1 MYAGTDE
8 TAATKDKGPTPRRA
22 EPGGVPPLTV
32 RTISSGAVSSRVF
45 SLAGPSDTPGQVFV
59 LLHGIGASHRYYRRL
74 QAVLARHGDTHA
86 IDLPGFGATT
96 TPDQQMSVEG
106 YAAVIAGVLES
117 IGADPVVVVG
127 HSMGT
132 QFATELAVQRPDLV
146 SHVVLLGPVVDPARP
161 TVIQQA
167 MALGLDSLRESP
179 RGNAIVFSDYIRSGL
194 RWYLTELRVMM
205 SYPLEAR
212 LSQVT
217 QPVLIMR
224 GSRDPI
230 ARRPWCQLLA
240 SLPAEGR
247 FTEIAGQPH
256 MVQHGAPDRTAA
268 GILALTGNPA
278 PLRATSSS
286 LNCVR

>member
-1 MYAGTDE
+1 MYAETKE
-8 TAATKDKGPTPRRA
+8 TAVTKDKSPTPATA
-22 EPGGVPPLTV
+22 ETGGLPPLTV
-32 RTISSGAVSSRVF
+32 RTISAGSVSSRVF
-45 SLAGPSDTPGQVFV
+45 SLAGPSDTPGPVFV

-96 TPDQQMSVEG
+96 TPDQRMSVAG
-106 YAAVIAGVLES
+106 YGGVIAGVLEA
-117 IGADPVVVVG
+117 IGTGPVVVIG

-146 SHVVLLGPVVDPARP
+146 SNVVLLGPVVDPARR
-161 TVIQQA
+161 TVLQQA

-212 LSQVT
+212 LGHVT
-217 QPVLIMR
+217 RPVLVVR
-224 GSRDPI
+224 GSKDPI
-230 ARRPWCQLLA
+230 APRQWCQQLA
-240 SLPAEGR
+240 DIPGQGQFL
-247 FTEIAGQPH
+247 EIAGQPH

-268 GILALTGNPA
+268 AILAAATIQDSYG
-278 PLRATSSS
+278 PL
-286 LNCVR
+286 VPVQ